1 MACPHQAL
9 GRPCYLLKVWPPQA
23 ESNQMELNQE
33 TIVKSSK
40 QVNMTIEERLV
51 GRRRQRGWRAVEKS
65 SKKKYLND
73 DV

>member
-40 QVNMTIEERLV
+40 QVNVTIEEPRPGWTATSAGV
-51 GRRRQRGWRAVEKS
+51 ESGRKIIEEEIFK
-65 SKKKYLND
+65 
-73 DV
+73 